1 MPNTFHC
8 ISERF
13 KKQGT
18 SKKAAEKGQR
28 SKLSDTK
35 ITILRHIFNLPA
47 LSRLN
52 KMYDIIRIICAVVFL
67 IFPNRLKTQKNMEQG
82 SQAGLIHVSQ
92 GPRQVFDGR
101 DVSKRCQD

>member
-1 MPNTFHC
+1 
-8 ISERF
+8 
-13 KKQGT
+13 
-18 SKKAAEKGQR
+18 
-28 SKLSDTK
+28 
-35 ITILRHIFNLPA
+35 
-47 LSRLN
+47 
-52 KMYDIIRIICAVVFL
+52 MYDIIRIICAVVFL